1 MTIPENSLLH
11 SYRYDHTDS
20 YKQAFVSN
28 RTDINSTTVGK
39 LFFSSGP
46 KWMDRL
52 FILRNRIVKVLGLK
66 TSGDLKD
73 RDEQLN
79 RFKCESGEQL
89 GLFKVFEK
97 NDKEVII
104 GEDDKH
110 LNFRVSLLLHNT
122 SELQKE
128 LIITTI
134 VQFNNRFG
142 RFYFAV
148 IKPFHTAVVR
158 SMVKGIIRELQV

>member
-66 TSGDLKD
+66 TSGD